1 MKNTGIVYH
10 STERTPTVLAE
21 LAGLLPPLSG
31 EQLAALEADLLQ
43 NGCYSPVIVNEEL
56 VIVDGHNRQSLC
68 EKHGIPYRSLQ
79 PARQR
84 AVLRP
89 RLSALPWP

>member
-31 EQLAALEADLLQ
+31 EQLARPGGGPAAEWLL
-43 NGCYSPVIVNEEL
+43 L
-56 VIVDGHNRQSLC
+56 AGHRQ
-68 EKHGIPYRSLQ
+68 
-79 PARQR
+79 
-84 AVLRP
+84 
-89 RLSALPWP
+89 

>member
-31 EQLAALEADLLQ
+31 EQLAALEAAERLRRVERRNSETARMLL
-43 NGCYSPVIVNEEL
+43 E
-56 VIVDGHNRQSLC
+56 R
-68 EKHGIPYRSLQ
+68 
-79 PARQR
+79 
-84 AVLRP
+84 
-89 RLSALPWP
+89 

>member
-31 EQLAALEADLLQ
+31 EQLAALEAEREATARGL
-43 NGCYSPVIVNEEL
+43 EEL
-56 VIVDGHNRQSLC
+56 EG
-68 EKHGIPYRSLQ
+68 LQ
-79 PARQR
+79 
-84 AVLRP
+84 
-89 RLSALPWP
+89 